1 MLNHL
6 NNNMDLTIPLYQ
18 EPGDLE
24 SIQRIRKQFVFSIVK
39 LSFIFI

>member
-18 EPGDLE
+18 EPSDLE
-24 SIQRIRKQFVFSIVK
+24 SIQRIRWQLVYFF
-39 LSFIFI
+39 